1 MATDKQV
8 SFLRHLLRKAGDS
21 AIDTDKLKE
30 MDTDEASE
38 LIDELLDT
46 ADAQAADNMATDKQ
60 VSFLRH
66 LLQKAGDSA
75 IDTGKL
81 KELDKDE
88 ASALVDELSDTADVL
103 DAGGWTPLHFA
114 ARNNEVSVVLALVKI
129 GADPNARDERGRTP
143 LHFAAFKSNDA
154 VVSALVK
161 AGFDPNARNEKD
173 RMPLHFAVRNNDLAV
188 VSALVEAG
196 FDPNAQNEKG
206 ATPLHF
212 AVLMGNAAMVV
223 ALIKAGADPNVQN
236 QEGQTP
242 RDLAQRYDDALKG
255 TDAWLLLNEGQS

>member
-21 AIDTDKLKE
+21 AIDTEKLKE

-88 ASALVDELSDTADVL
+88 ASALIDELSDTADVL

-114 ARNNEVSVVLALVKI
+114 ARNNEVSVVLALVKV

-154 VVSALVK
+154 VVSALVE
-161 AGFDPNARNEKD
+161 AGADPNARDEEGQTPT
-173 RMPLHFAVRNNDLAV
+173 M

-212 AVLMGNAAMVV
+212 AVLMSNAAMVV

-255 TDAWLLLNEGQS
+255 TDAWLLLNEGHS

>member
-1 MATDKQV
+1 
-8 SFLRHLLRKAGDS
+8 
-21 AIDTDKLKE
+21 
-30 MDTDEASE
+30 
-38 LIDELLDT
+38 
-46 ADAQAADNMATDKQ
+46 MATDKQ

-88 ASALVDELSDTADVL
+88 ASALIDELSDTADVL

-129 GADPNARDERGRTP
+129 GADPNARDEEGQTP
-143 LHFAAFKSNDA
+143 T
-154 VVSALVK
+154 
-161 AGFDPNARNEKD
+161 
-173 RMPLHFAVRNNDLAV
+173 M

-212 AVLMGNAAMVV
+212 AVLMSNAAMVV

-255 TDAWLLLNEGQS
+255 TDAWLLLNEGHS

>member
-88 ASALVDELSDTADVL
+88 ASALIDELSDTADVL

-114 ARNNEVSVVLALVKI
+114 ARNNEVLKEQRGLGGFGPSQDRSRSECTGRKRPDAFALRSV
-129 GADPNARDERGRTP
+129 
-143 LHFAAFKSNDA
+143 
-154 VVSALVK
+154 
-161 AGFDPNARNEKD
+161 
-173 RMPLHFAVRNNDLAV
+173 
-188 VSALVEAG
+188 
-196 FDPNAQNEKG
+196 
-206 ATPLHF
+206 
-212 AVLMGNAAMVV
+212 
-223 ALIKAGADPNVQN
+223 
-236 QEGQTP
+236 
-242 RDLAQRYDDALKG
+242 
-255 TDAWLLLNEGQS
+255 